1 MSVSDTVS
9 SVTFG
14 PLKGLGTQCHLLK
27 VTQVICQKCACLQKC
42 CVNSSATRLTPG
54 CSRVIRQDAPN
65 SHPVHQAVLAESR
78 PALGHAVSDACKPSV
93 NLFLLRINSCM
104 KIT

>member
-14 PLKGLGTQCHLLK
+14 PLKGWGALPSFKNDTGHMS
-27 VTQVICQKCACLQKC
+27 KCVCLQKC

-78 PALGHAVSDACKPSV
+78 PASGHAVSDACKPRM
-93 NLFLLRINSCM
+93 NLFLFAH
-104 KIT
+104 